1 VKLETPFNIALIGTG
16 FRSQTVY
23 RSLFAPLRKR
33 GVQLVAV
40 CDPVR
45 DHADAYAE
53 SLGVPA
59 FYSLKDLVR
68 ARPMEAAIVCAP
80 VDLHHAISCYLST
93 NGIHS
98 LVETSMASCLT
109 QAQDMARVARANNV
123 VMRIGDQFFRL
134 PFQRIAQQ
142 IERSGFLGPM
152 NRVISTFDHTGF
164 HNNSCWI
171 KFFRA
176 YPEWAQAIEHT
187 MPTVPHTFST
197 IRQFTSETFHA
208 NFFGFPGG
216 RMVCDLTGNVK
227 GLLGRQ
233 PRPGYTQF
241 EGQRGVFV
249 WQAAG
254 RWNGPLHQG
263 EGEVRYCSDEALAAG
278 AIADTVYP
286 LVFAQENEFMKS
298 LHVNL
303 PIGKL
308 EYINPFYGPVRKPED
323 MLDYYHASVAEH
335 VLEFARVI
343 RGEAVSEYTDEDA
356 IMAMTMDVAA
366 RESILR
372 EGARVKLPLEGRLES
387 EECALAALRQRYG
400 VDPLDPEAM
409 MDVAVPRG

>member
-1 VKLETPFNIALIGTG
+1 MKLKNPIDIALIGTG

-23 RSLFAPLRKR
+23 RSLFAPLAAQ
-33 GVQLVAV
+33 GVRLTAV

-45 DHADAYAE
+45 QHADAYAQ

-59 FYSLKDLVR
+59 FYSLADLVR

-80 VDLHHAISCYLST
+80 VDLHHSVSCYLSQH
-93 NGIHS
+93 GIHS
-98 LVETSMASCLT
+98 LVETGMASCLA
-109 QAQDMARVARANNV
+109 QAQDMARVARANKV

-152 NRVISTFDHTGF
+152 NRIVSTFDHTGF

-171 KFFRA
+171 MFFRS
-176 YPEWAQAIEHT
+176 YPEWAQSVEHT
-187 MPTVPHTFST
+187 MPTVPHTFSA
-197 IRQFTSETFHA
+197 IRHFTSETFHV
-208 NFFGFPGG
+208 NVFGFPGG
-216 RMVCDLTGNVK
+216 RLVCDLTGNAK

-241 EGQRGVFV
+241 EGQRGTFI

-308 EYINPFYGPVRKPED
+308 EYVNPFYGPVHEPTN

-343 RGEAVSEYTDEDA
+343 RGEGVSEYTDEDA
-356 IMAMTMDVAA
+356 IMAMTMDVAT

-372 EGARVKLPLEGRLES
+372 EGARVKLPLQGRLES
-387 EECALAALRQRYG
+387 EERTLASLRAKYG
-400 VDPLDPEAM
+400 VDPMDAEAM
-409 MDVAVPRG
+409 MEIAVSRT